1 MNSSY
6 TQNALLMLQDL
17 SVRLAPFYTA
27 QDSSEL
33 ARRLI
38 VLLVSAAAL
47 GWGLLRARLA
57 QRMVRASASGRPLRM
72 AGALPVV
79 ALLAVLL
86 PGVASAQERVYLTKT
101 QIETRLM
108 GQAVVSRN
116 IASGKLSHWEFHGD
130 GTVLAVSLGGLGR
143 ASGTWS
149 IRDDGQTCV
158 KMLGRIGCR
167 YWFRNGNAYAN
178 ADTNQPDAPI
188 VAEVQPDH

>member
-6 TQNALLMLQDL
+6 TQNVLLMVQDL

-33 ARRLI
+33 AGRLFA
-38 VLLVSAAAL
+38 VLGSAAVL

-57 QRMVRASASGRPLRM
+57 RRMVCASASGRPLRM
-72 AGALPVV
+72 AGASAVV

-101 QIETRLM
+101 QIEVSLM

-116 IASGKLSHWEFHGD
+116 IASGGLSHWEFHSD
-130 GTVLAVSLGGLGR
+130 GTVVAVSLGGLGR

-158 KMLGRIGCR
+158 KMLGRTGCR
-167 YWFRNGNAYAN
+167 YWFRKGDAYAN
-178 ADTNQPDAPI
+178 ADTNRPDAPI
-188 VAEVQPDH
+188 VAEVKPEH